1 MKLNKLWAALLATSF
16 GLAATMSPTIAE
28 AQNKKSTTKTQA
40 APAAA
45 AAAKKKGIVIEPEGL
60 KWGMSMKQV
69 GEVIDA
75 MLDAEYKPV
84 YQKTS
89 PGVVMKRLDAQ
100 LAEEKSA
107 FRRSRIDFGKL
118 PIATDSTPLK
128 GEYSYLNGESM
139 MTLSRKGE
147 IRHFFFIK
155 DSLWKIIKEVKFS
168 EKGEL
173 GKDFKEAAVKLTAT
187 FGSPG
192 RVIPPNE
199 KKQIFTTTVD
209 WKDGTT
215 HVRLL
220 ERSDV
225 GCAVALEDQQ
235 TAANIDS
242 LRVNKPKQ
250 EEAVDPAV
258 AAALRGPDPEPT
270 PAKADP
276 KATPKKTNKK

>member
-173 GKDFKEAAVKLTAT
+173 GKVFKEAAVKLTASSRRT
-187 FGSPG
+187 KRSRSSPRASTGKTARRTSGSSS
-192 RVIPPNE
+192 E
-199 KKQIFTTTVD
+199 ATSAA
-209 WKDGTT
+209 
-215 HVRLL
+215 
-220 ERSDV
+220 RSRSKISRRPRTSTRF
-225 GCAVALEDQQ
+225 A
-235 TAANIDS
+235 
-242 LRVNKPKQ
+242 
-250 EEAVDPAV
+250 
-258 AAALRGPDPEPT
+258 
-270 PAKADP
+270 
-276 KATPKKTNKK
+276 

>member
-40 APAAA
+40 PA
-45 AAAKKKGIVIEPEGL
+45 AAAKKKGIVIEPAGL

-75 MLDAEYKPV
+75 MLDAEYKPI

-89 PGVVMKRLDAQ
+89 PGVNMKRLDAQ
-100 LAEEKSA
+100 LAEEKNA

-118 PIATDSTPLK
+118 PVATDSTPLK
-128 GEYSYLNGESM
+128 GEYSYLNGETM
-139 MTLSRKGE
+139 MTLTRKGE
-147 IRHFFFIK
+147 PTRHFFFIK
-155 DSLWKIIKEVKFS
+155 DSLWKIIKEVPFS

-173 GKDFKEAAVKLTAT
+173 GKDFKQAAVKLTET

-199 KKQIFTTTVD
+199 KKQIFTTSVD

-220 ERSDV
+220 ERSDA

-235 TAANIDS
+235 TAANIET
-242 LRVNKPKQ
+242 LRVNKPKV

-258 AAALRGPDPEPT
+258 AAALRGPDPDPT

-276 KATPKKTNKK
+276 KATTTKKTPKK